1 MEQLSLRTYS
11 RSELEKIFH
20 TSRTDS
26 IRRSLERAGYT
37 FVSAGRGQ
45 SYTITITNL
54 PTPPTAF
61 ETFVKREF
69 NCGAQTDFKAMQQ
82 HFSSLF
88 NEPEYQLLP
97 SNHQTRF
104 LKEHY
109 GITVSDQSLRNWQ
122 RLLTDKNWIIEDSEK
137 VKYYLCRKDSPPQE
151 ITEEEYKKKWREF
164 FTRAANGE
172 DENTLR
178 QSLSYEWGGIP
189 RKQFGLTAN
198 ALEQDK
204 IGELFSILHKSY

>member
-1 MEQLSLRTYS
+1 
-11 RSELEKIFH
+11 
-20 TSRTDS
+20 
-26 IRRSLERAGYT
+26 
-37 FVSAGRGQ
+37 
-45 SYTITITNL
+45 L

-88 NEPEYQLLP
+88 NEPEYQFLP

-137 VKYYLCRKDSPPQE
+137 VKYYLCRKDSPP
-151 ITEEEYKKKWREF
+151 
-164 FTRAANGE
+164 
-172 DENTLR
+172 
-178 QSLSYEWGGIP
+178 
-189 RKQFGLTAN
+189 
-198 ALEQDK
+198 
-204 IGELFSILHKSY
+204 